1 MWIQDWIQDDATEGE
16 QMPPMGVAQRRG
28 RLAEVLSQVAQ

>member
-1 MWIQDWIQDDATEGE
+1 MWIRDNAKEYE